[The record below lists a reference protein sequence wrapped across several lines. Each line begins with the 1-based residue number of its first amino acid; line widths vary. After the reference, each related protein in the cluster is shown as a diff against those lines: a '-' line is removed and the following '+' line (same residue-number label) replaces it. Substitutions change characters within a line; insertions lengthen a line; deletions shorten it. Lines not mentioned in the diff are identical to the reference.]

1 MFDLEKL
8 NRPFVSLAQ
17 NSFPWS
23 VMISSGTP
31 NRQIHL
37 SKMAV
42 ATGKDSFLGMAT
54 ISALSVLREGIS
66 HAEDILYA
74 GLRFDCPEQVSMHS
88 LLWLGTL

>member
-1 MFDLEKL
+1 
-8 NRPFVSLAQ
+8 
-17 NSFPWS
+17 
-23 VMISSGTP
+23 
-31 NRQIHL
+31 
-37 SKMAV
+37 MAV